1 MENIETKPTV
11 KKKVCI
17 VDDESSIREIYQIAL
32 EQAGYNVVTAV
43 DGEDGLIVIEK
54 EKPDIVLVDVMM
66 PKINGLE
73 LIKTLRSST
82 TLPQKPIIVMTN
94 VDNQEVMQEAGK
106 LDTQFYLVKALF
118 EPKKVVSIVDE
129 VLHKS

>member
-1 MENIETKPTV
+1 MEDAESKPLV

-17 VDDESSIREIYQIAL
+17 VDDEAPIREIYKTAL
-32 EQAGYNVVTAV
+32 KHSGYEVVTAI
-43 DGEDGLIVIEK
+43 DGEEGLRVIEK
-54 EKPDIVLVDVMM
+54 EKPDIILIDVMM

-73 LIKTLRSST
+73 LIKTLRSNTS
-82 TLPQKPIIVMTN
+82 LPQKPIIVMTN
-94 VDNQEVMQEAGK
+94 MDNQEIMQEAGK